1 MPALIRKVLAYITWG
16 DKPLTPH
23 SAAGEMNQAALGVG
37 SHRANLL
44 VFSHPDFPEAG
55 IQVPA
60 GTIEPGEEPE
70 AAVLREAFEETGLS
84 GLKLVAPLGEQL
96 RDVTPFGKDELHHR
110 YFFHLRCEGTPPR
123 TWRHWEEFPSDGSER
138 VAFDFFWAQLPDGVP
153 PLIAGH
159 DAHLPALL
167 RSMGLP
173 SA

>member
-1 MPALIRKVLAYITWG
+1 MPALIDKVLAYVTWG
-16 DKPLTPH
+16 N
-23 SAAGEMNQAALGVG
+23 E
-37 SHRANLL
+37 LL

-70 AAVLREAFEETGLS
+70 VAAVRETFEETGLS
-84 GLKLVAPLGEQL
+84 GLTLVAPLGEQM

-110 YFFHLRCEGTPPR
+110 YFFHLQCTETPPR
-123 TWRHWEEFPSDGSER
+123 TWRHWEEFPSDASER

-159 DAHLPALL
+159 GACLPALL

-173 SA
+173 SV

>member
-1 MPALIRKVLAYITWG
+1 MPALIHKVLAYITWG
-16 DKPLTPH
+16 DK
-23 SAAGEMNQAALGVG
+23 
-37 SHRANLL
+37 LL

-70 AAVLREAFEETGLS
+70 AAMLREAFEETGLS
-84 GLKLVAPLGEQL
+84 GLTLVAPLGEQM

-110 YFFHLRCEGTPPR
+110 YFFHLQCTGIPPL
-123 TWRHWEEFPSDGSER
+123 TWRHWEEFPSDGSAR

-153 PLIAGH
+153 SLIADHGTC
-159 DAHLPALL
+159 LPVLL

>member
-1 MPALIRKVLAYITWG
+1 MPKLKQKALVYITWG
-16 DKPLTPH
+16 DK
-23 SAAGEMNQAALGVG
+23 
-37 SHRANLL
+37 LL

-70 AAVLREAFEETGLS
+70 AAALREAYEETGLS
-84 GLKLVAPLGEQL
+84 GLELVTPLGEQA
-96 RDVTPFGKDELHHR
+96 RDVTPFGKDEIHHR
-110 YFFHLRCEGTPPR
+110 YFFHLRCTETPPQ

-138 VAFDFFWAQLPDGVP
+138 VAFDFFWAPLPDGVP

-159 DAHLPALL
+159 DALLPTLIQH
-167 RSMGLP
+167 MGLA

>member
-1 MPALIRKVLAYITWG
+1 MPALIHKVLAYITWG
-16 DKPLTPH
+16 DK
-23 SAAGEMNQAALGVG
+23 
-37 SHRANLL
+37 LL

-60 GTIEPGEEPE
+60 GTIEPDEEPE
-70 AAVLREAFEETGLS
+70 AAALREAFEETGLT
-84 GLKLVAPLGEQL
+84 GLALVAPLGERM

-110 YFFHLRCEGTPPR
+110 YFFHLRYDEMPPQ

-153 PLIAGH
+153 PLIADH
-159 DAHLPALL
+159 DACLPALL

-173 SA
+173 SV

>member
-1 MPALIRKVLAYITWG
+1 MPKLIRKVLAYITWE
-16 DKPLTPH
+16 DTLLTPH
-23 SAAGEMNQAALGVG
+23 AAACGMNQAAFGVG
-37 SHRANLL
+37 NHRANLL

-70 AAVLREAFEETGLS
+70 AAVLREAFEETGLI
-84 GLKLVAPLGEQL
+84 GLTLVAPLGERM

-110 YFFHLRCEGTPPR
+110 YFFHLRYDETPPQ

-159 DAHLPALL
+159 DAHLLALL

>member
-1 MPALIRKVLAYITWG
+1 MPTLKRKVVAYITWN
-16 DKPLTPH
+16 DK
-23 SAAGEMNQAALGVG
+23 
-37 SHRANLL
+37 LL

-60 GTIEPGEEPE
+60 GTIEPDESPD

-84 GLKLVAPLGEQL
+84 ELSLVAPLGEQV

-110 YFFHLRCEGTPPR
+110 YFFHLRCTEAAPQ
-123 TWRHWEEFPSDGSER
+123 TWRHWEEFPSDGSAR
-138 VAFDFFWAQLPDGVP
+138 VAFDFFWAQLPNDVP

-159 DAHLPALL
+159 DAYLPTLL
-167 RSMGLP
+167 AHMGLV